1 MWYNIY
7 KDTAAELVNIMMLDM
22 YETAAYIRLSS
33 DDGDKEESNSVGNQR
48 KLILNYIKKKQ
59 DLKYVGEYVDDG
71 YTGLNFKRPGFQKL
85 LNDIKIGKINCV
97 IVNES

>member
-71 YTGLNFKRPGFQKL
+71 YTGLNFVEVR
-85 LNDIKIGKINCV
+85 
-97 IVNES
+97 

>member
-59 DLKYVGEYVDDG
+59 DLKYVGEY
-71 YTGLNFKRPGFQKL
+71 LSL
-85 LNDIKIGKINCV
+85 IHI
-97 IVNES
+97 